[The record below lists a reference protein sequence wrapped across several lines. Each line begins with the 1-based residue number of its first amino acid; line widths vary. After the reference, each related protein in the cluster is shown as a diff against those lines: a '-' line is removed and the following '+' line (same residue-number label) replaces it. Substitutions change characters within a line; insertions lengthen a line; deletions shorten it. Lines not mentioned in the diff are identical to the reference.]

1 MAGGASNIGSDVRW
15 LAVEKPGGTFCVAF
29 VHGIGGWLE
38 RCGRCMKDAK
48 KKNADGVGREFQIVL
63 WIPDSA
69 GKFQSVFSCL
79 CPFDEVTSFTIRLD
93 S

>member
-1 MAGGASNIGSDVRW
+1 MQ
-15 LAVEKPGGTFCVAF
+15 
-29 VHGIGGWLE
+29 
-38 RCGRCMKDAK
+38 K